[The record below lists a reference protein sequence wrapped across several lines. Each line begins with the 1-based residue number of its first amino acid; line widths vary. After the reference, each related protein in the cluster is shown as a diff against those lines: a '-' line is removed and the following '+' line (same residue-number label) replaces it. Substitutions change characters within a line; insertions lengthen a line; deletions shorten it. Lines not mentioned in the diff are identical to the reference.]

1 MKQRKTLSRGRT
13 RWRMRTSPGSH
24 PFNTSDN
31 LNDSLGSP
39 TLFASD
45 QTRPSPQDPLTK
57 QKRYNTITA
66 AKAKS
71 PTPTMYGSLVNDGL
85 PGKQQKNSFS
95 SQAEKAKTQCRTQIG
110 ASRRNRNATI
120 KIPRV
125 QEQGANY
132 DRIQYAEGD
141 GERRST
147 SPEKTHSKAKLAPAA
162 PTSVGCRQII
172 SVRRTK
178 GWDTAK

>member
-120 KIPRV
+120 
-125 QEQGANY
+125 N
-132 DRIQYAEGD
+132 
-141 GERRST
+141 
-147 SPEKTHSKAKLAPAA
+147 
-162 PTSVGCRQII
+162 
-172 SVRRTK
+172 TK
-178 GWDTAK
+178 GSMNRVRTMIAYSTQKETESDEAHLQKKHIQKQS